1 VGQAVVKTM
10 IRFPATLHERLVERR
25 RLTHV
30 PTNYFVEQAVAEKL
44 DREHPDKP
52 KRRKAAS

>member
-1 VGQAVVKTM
+1 VSRAVVPTL
-10 IRFPATLHERLVERR
+10 IRFQASTHERLVERR

-30 PTNYFVEQAVAEKL
+30 PTNCFVEQAVAEKL
-44 DREHPDKP
+44 DREKPDKP